1 MGAPSNAV
9 DPSSTTLSAEDMD
22 SADADAD
29 QEPLDLIHLGQ
40 TSFDGSF
47 NAVLYSK
54 KDFDVTDADQAAK
67 FLKEVYNYLTYL
79 QNSNVRLDKDRLK
92 TLKKIEKQVDKGS
105 DSRAATQQRSRSKK
119 YPRFESKKRSNKSQK
134 LGGDGVAGGSGSKY
148 KLNDDETLEVM
159 ATTTSKLLSE
169 ENIGLHDAVE
179 MQTDDSTN
187 AVDSRKTRARDH
199 YETDVPPAKRAR
211 NAELPATVG
220 SNALRGELSGID
232 SCNYE
237 THFRHRIA
245 VVTNGL
251 LTLEQAS
258 DRATSTQP
266 QAPTNGFTVGVVT
279 SQTRKSITDDAPE
292 PFEDEVE
299 IEGPSDDKYY
309 DIEEP
314 SEVEYD
320 ENEGPSDDERVN
332 DISGDEGHTGAFV
345 SPSIIRVLV
354 KKNLTSVQPQKYVC
368 YLV

>member
-40 TSFDGSF
+40 TSFDGSL

-79 QNSNVRLDKDRLK
+79 QNSNVRLDTDRLK

-169 ENIGLHDAVE
+169 ENMGSMMLSRCKPTIRRMRWTRGRLGPETITRLMYRPPREPE
-179 MQTDDSTN
+179 M
-187 AVDSRKTRARDH
+187 R
-199 YETDVPPAKRAR
+199 
-211 NAELPATVG
+211 
-220 SNALRGELSGID
+220 
-232 SCNYE
+232 SC
-237 THFRHRIA
+237 RRRL
-245 VVTNGL
+245 G
-251 LTLEQAS
+251 
-258 DRATSTQP
+258 P
-266 QAPTNGFTVGVVT
+266 M
-279 SQTRKSITDDAPE
+279 
-292 PFEDEVE
+292 PFE
-299 IEGPSDDKYY
+299 
-309 DIEEP
+309 
-314 SEVEYD
+314 
-320 ENEGPSDDERVN
+320 
-332 DISGDEGHTGAFV
+332 V
-345 SPSIIRVLV
+345 SYPGSTLAIM
-354 KKNLTSVQPQKYVC
+354 KLTSVTASQ
-368 YLV
+368 